1 MVVFFAFF
9 MHAATPPFAA
19 RLSDTEPTLGARSK
33 TAPASPFCP
42 FATVTVFCF
51 RWVVKCTSRAAS
63 LSPNVAKRAAYG
75 RVTDSGFKKKA
86 MKTTQL
92 TIEASAPANVRPSS
106 GSKTGNSGQ
115 LHRIDFRERYYNRG
129 LSTAQV
135 IDLLYHETP
144 RFWELCQVVGKWVW
158 IQFQCKQPRN
168 VTAQLSQLGFH
179 WNRRRQV
186 WQHPC
191 GQFRRGTWIDP
202 RDKYPTFYPAD

>member
-1 MVVFFAFF
+1 MSGHRRFQKPAIQN
-9 MHAATPPFAA
+9 HCIG
-19 RLSDTEPTLGARSK
+19 LISDS
-33 TAPASPFCP
+33 
-42 FATVTVFCF
+42 
-51 RWVVKCTSRAAS
+51 
-63 LSPNVAKRAAYG
+63 
-75 RVTDSGFKKKA
+75 
-86 MKTTQL
+86 
-92 TIEASAPANVRPSS
+92 
-106 GSKTGNSGQ
+106 
-115 LHRIDFRERYYNRG
+115 DFQNRG

-158 IQFQCKQPRN
+158 IQFQEKQPRN

-191 GQFRRGTWIDP
+191 GQFRTGTWIDP